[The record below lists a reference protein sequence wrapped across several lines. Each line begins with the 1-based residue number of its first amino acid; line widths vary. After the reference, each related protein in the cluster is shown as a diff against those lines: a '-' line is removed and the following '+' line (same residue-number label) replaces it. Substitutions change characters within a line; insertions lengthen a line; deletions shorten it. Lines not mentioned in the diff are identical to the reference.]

1 MITGNL
7 QKKHGKYY
15 AVLNLKDDGGNR
27 YQKWISTDIPV
38 TGKKRDAEEILAE
51 LIKKWSGIKVRR
63 GNIDVASYFEEWLET
78 ADRNIR
84 QNTYRGYCGTMRNH
98 IIPYFKE
105 HKIKLQD
112 LTTIDLED
120 YYYSKMRPES
130 NLVTGTALSATTIHH
145 HHQNISRALSDAVRQ
160 GLIPANPASAARLPK
175 QEKFKPEFC
184 NSEQIDQLL
193 VLFENNP
200 VELPVRLCAIYGF
213 RRSEVLGLRWK
224 NVDFINMSITI
235 SETLQQHVG
244 GNYTDKTKTESSYR
258 TLPMTDKA
266 YKLLKEQKAL
276 QEQCREL
283 IGDYYIQND
292 YVCTMPNGEVISP
305 NYLTRIFHSV
315 VEHSTLPQIRLH
327 DLRHSAASNLLN
339 AGFSVVQVQEWLGHS
354 SAETTLRFYA
364 HADKSSKKAIADSL
378 NQIDQKKDAE
388 KEILSEN
395 LVKKNSSVKAEPVPP
410 KRKKISAKI
419 TPKNIVQ
426 LRPNSA

>member
-15 AVLNLKDDGGNR
+15 AVLNLKDENGKR
-27 YQKWISTDIPV
+27 YQKWISTGI
-38 TGKKRDAEEILAE
+38 TLKGKKREAEEFLAE
-51 LIKKWSGIKVRR
+51 QIKKFSDTKVRR
-63 GNIDVASYFEEWLET
+63 DSIDVAAYFEEWLET
-78 ADRNIR
+78 ADRDIR
-84 QNTYRGYCGTMRNH
+84 QNTYRGYRRNMENH

-112 LTTIDLED
+112 LTTMDLED

-224 NVDFINMSITI
+224 NVDFVNMSITI
-235 SETLQQHVG
+235 SETLQQHIG

-266 YKLLKEQKAL
+266 YNLLKQQKAL
-276 QEQCREL
+276 QAQRREL
-283 IGDYYIQND
+283 RGDYYIQND

-378 NQIDQKKDAE
+378 NLIDKQKDAE
-388 KEILSEN
+388 KEFLTES
-395 LVKKNSSVKAEPVPP
+395 LVKENSSVTVDQKPP
-410 KRKKISAKI
+410 KRKKISARI
-419 TPKNIVQ
+419 APKNILQ
-426 LRPNSA
+426 LKPNSA